1 MAYILKVLYI
11 VSLYSNFCFPEF
23 VSGTMGC
30 ICGHEMTHGFDD
42 IGREYDANGNRNG
55 WWSPRVISQFKEHAA
70 CIEDMFSSFS
80 VYGHHING
88 KLTLGN
94 LFFSFFPVF
103 CVWSPYQ

>member
-1 MAYILKVLYI
+1 
-11 VSLYSNFCFPEF
+11 
-23 VSGTMGC
+23 
-30 ICGHEMTHGFDD
+30 MTHGFDD

-88 KLTLGN
+88 KLTLGK
-94 LFFSFFPVF
+94 FFFTFFFRFLCMVTTSIEGF
-103 CVWSPYQ
+103 RLVRV